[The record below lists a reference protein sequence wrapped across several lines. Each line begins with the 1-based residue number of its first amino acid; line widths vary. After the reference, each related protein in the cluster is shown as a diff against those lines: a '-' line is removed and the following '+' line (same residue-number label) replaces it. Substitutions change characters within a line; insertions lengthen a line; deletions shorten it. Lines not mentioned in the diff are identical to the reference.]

1 LSVAVAGRAEA
12 AEPAGDAAGPAVE
25 PVGKQVGAFV
35 TALGAE
41 IRPSAGNAG
50 AAGTDGAAGTGC
62 PAGAAMG
69 PVGGQVDTDAV
80 AEGLPGGAPA
90 LAAGAGIAAGTDVA
104 AGSAARGVGQEVAAG
119 RAAITVGS
127 ATDTLR
133 VLAGSHGLADA
144 AAGAAVDTVAL
155 DITAEEIRS
164 RPAVQLPFRTER
176 QAGPALADTFSPRV
190 TIGAAVCRQQTIRT
204 VRLRRMGTAATIRQ
218 TGVNGA
224 GITVITLID
233 LRSTD
238 KGPPTAHVAG
248 VLTVFFIPA
257 FKYRRVDG
265 HLSGA
270 DVTTVCIIIDTF
282 PCCYG
287 LRGWP

>member
-1 LSVAVAGRAEA
+1 
-12 AEPAGDAAGPAVE
+12 
-25 PVGKQVGAFV
+25 
-35 TALGAE
+35 
-41 IRPSAGNAG
+41 
-50 AAGTDGAAGTGC
+50 
-62 PAGAAMG
+62 MG

-80 AEGLPGGAPA
+80 AEGLPDGTPA
-90 LAAGAGIAAGTDVA
+90 LAVGAGVTPLADVA
-104 AGSAARGVGQEVAAG
+104 ASSAARGIGQEVATG
-119 RAAITVGS
+119 RAAITVGGT
-127 ATDTLR
+127 TDTR
-133 VLAGSHGLADA
+133 GVLAGCHGLADA
-144 AAGAAVDTVAL
+144 AAGAAVDAVAL

-164 RPAVQLPFRTER
+164 RPAVQLTFRAER
-176 QAGPALADTFSPRV
+176 QACPALADAFCPRV

-265 HLSGA
+265 YLSGA